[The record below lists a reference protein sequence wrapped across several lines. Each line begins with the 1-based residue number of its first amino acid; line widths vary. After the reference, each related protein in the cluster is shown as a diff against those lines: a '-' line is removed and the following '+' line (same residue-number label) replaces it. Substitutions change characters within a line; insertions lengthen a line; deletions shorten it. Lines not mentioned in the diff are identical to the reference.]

1 METTLGVP
9 AHRGGV
15 LVRHP
20 GVTISL
26 LGAVSRTSGLDVDLL
41 VRRAPDRRTAL
52 ERQRDVREGRGDTPV
67 GDAPVAGGLRVG
79 WLDGDRVRPAHPVAW
94 SSESG
99 DREVG
104 PHHRARYRL
113 PPVFDEV
120 RLVIAWTAFDIPDTE
135 VTLPLPGR
143 DAVARGTT
151 PVWDAPALATPT
163 AGGFGACGFGER
175 PGAAPP
181 LGVDEPGRVV
191 VARRVLHRADHAV
204 LVLDRLAVLGPGLLS
219 LDLECLARG
228 DVPREVTAA
237 FPPGADDSGPRVAV
251 LHGGVART
259 GHALRGS
266 SSSGGDV
273 LTCAREFVLERHGDV
288 VDLIVAWPA
297 AGLGPALA
305 RIPLDRA

>member
-20 GVTISL
+20 GATTSL

-41 VRRAPDRRTAL
+41 VRRPPDRRTAL
-52 ERQRDVREGRGDTPV
+52 ERQRDVRERRGDTPV
-67 GDAPVAGGLRVG
+67 GDTPVTDGLRVG

-94 SSESG
+94 SSGSG

-120 RLVIAWTAFDIPDTE
+120 RLVIAWPTLDIPDTE
-135 VTLPLPGR
+135 VTLSLPGR

-151 PVWDAPALATPT
+151 PVWDAPALATP
-163 AGGFGACGFGER
+163 AADGFGADSFGER
-175 PGAAPP
+175 PGAAPRP
-181 LGVDEPGRVV
+181 GADEPGRVV
-191 VARRVLHRADHAV
+191 AARRVLHRADHAV
-204 LVLDRLAVLGPGLLS
+204 LVLDRLAVLGPDLLS
-219 LDLECLARG
+219 LDLDCLARG
-228 DVPREVTAA
+228 DVAREVTAA
-237 FPPGADDSGPRVAV
+237 FPPGPDDRGPRVAV
-251 LHGGVART
+251 LHGGVARA
-259 GHALRGS
+259 GHALSGS

-273 LTCAREFVLERHGDV
+273 PTCAREFVLERHGDV
-288 VDLIVAWPA
+288 VDLLVAWPA
-297 AGLGPALA
+297 AGLGPARA
-305 RIPLDRA
+305 RIPLDLA